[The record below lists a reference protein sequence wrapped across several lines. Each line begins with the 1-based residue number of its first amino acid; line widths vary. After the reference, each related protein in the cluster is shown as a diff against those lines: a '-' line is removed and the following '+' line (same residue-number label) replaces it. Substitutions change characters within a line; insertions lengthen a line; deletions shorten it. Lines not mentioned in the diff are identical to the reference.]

1 MGKERQ
7 ECRKPAVAAETK
19 GIGCA
24 AEWVANG
31 WAAKRRKE
39 TTPSRAAEQDGQ
51 ASGQAAKPAEERS
64 TERPAEERSTERP
77 AEERSTE
84 RPAEERPTERPA
96 EERPTERPAEERSA
110 ERLAAGLAAGRP
122 SEVCQAGR
130 RAAGGFEAARQA
142 RRPAVRQAAAE
153 RGALEAAERLAGPVG
168 PVALS
173 CPLRTGPSPAAQ
185 AAAVGFGPYWVQTAQ
200 EGSAHRCALD
210 PSVQLFGILG
220 PNTTAHARPRP
231 SLRRPWAGDCPGP
244 PSTSPGQI

>member
-1 MGKERQ
+1 MMLESVRLTGPENKLPAALATNPSAEARSAGVLLAARPAGP
-7 ECRKPAVAAETK
+7 EESRLALALVMPDVGTAVAL
-19 GIGCA
+19 
-24 AEWVANG
+24 
-31 WAAKRRKE
+31 
-39 TTPSRAAEQDGQ
+39 
-51 ASGQAAKPAEERS
+51 
-64 TERPAEERSTERP
+64 
-77 AEERSTE
+77 
-84 RPAEERPTERPA
+84 
-96 EERPTERPAEERSA
+96 
-110 ERLAAGLAAGRP
+110 RL
-122 SEVCQAGR
+122 
-130 RAAGGFEAARQA
+130 
-142 RRPAVRQAAAE
+142 QAAAE
-153 RGALEAAERLAGPVG
+153 RGALEAAERQAGPVG